1 MKKIGITG
9 GIGSGKSTICKI
21 FETLGIPVYYA
32 DQRARKLMNTN
43 PTVKKG
49 VKDLL
54 GLDSYHKNGQLNR
67 KYIGLK
73 IFSDKTYMA
82 KINQIVHP
90 VVRTD
95 SDRWAEQFDTAVTP
109 YVVKEAALLVENG
122 SYSTLDSLIVVTCPE
137 ELRIKRVMARDK
149 ISREEVI
156 KKMKTQLPEEDKIM
170 VADYLINNDGI
181 QALIPQVWKIHHKL
195 TNIK

>member
-122 SYSTLDSLIVVTCPE
+122 SYRTLDSLIVVTCPE

>member
-1 MKKIGITG
+1 LKKIGITG